1 MYVCVNVI
9 HLLFFFFYNKEGNQ
23 NVEFSFK
30 RKHKAAHSVAV
41 VPRGGGR
48 RLQLLGLAVFWFGLW
63 RGVRVLG
70 LLLVHPHVGVQASL
84 EQQLIVSLDG
94 EKVNHSR
101 VWWKEEGLP
110 YGCQYDVQNYRSHLP
125 SSLSD
130 PAIAN
135 NQNLVGSNYGGQS
148 LKMKRFTQHFR
159 QTTDILKQ
167 KKIEK
172 KLSEV
177 QVFTTRVSYLWA
189 TTTVV
194 RLEQTL
200 ANEAWMLRSVCVSSA
215 DVA

>member
-9 HLLFFFFYNKEGNQ
+9 HLLFFFFFYNKEGNQ

-94 EKVNHSR
+94 EKVNHS
-101 VWWKEEGLP
+101 EFG
-110 YGCQYDVQNYRSHLP
+110 
-125 SSLSD
+125 
-130 PAIAN
+130 
-135 NQNLVGSNYGGQS
+135 
-148 LKMKRFTQHFR
+148 
-159 QTTDILKQ
+159 
-167 KKIEK
+167 EK
-172 KLSEV
+172 KRVYRMAVSMMLKTTGHTYRPLSAIRPSLI
-177 QVFTTRVSYLWA
+177 TRIW
-189 TTTVV
+189 
-194 RLEQTL
+194 
-200 ANEAWMLRSVCVSSA
+200 SA
-215 DVA
+215 PIMVDNL